1 MPDTDSGFITM
12 KKLVLVLSV
21 MVVAMIVSA
30 SVFANS
36 GNEQSCLHEQV
47 SLTTHVAVQGKHC
60 TGTVGCSCSGF
71 SPKKV
76 GMCGRR
82 LIAGNAGII
91 RNTISDD
98 VVSLLLVCGML
109 LKMLS

>member
-21 MVVAMIVSA
+21 MVVAMSVSA

-71 SPKKV
+71 SPKKSGDV
-76 GMCGRR
+76 WEEAYCRKCGHH
-82 LIAGNAGII
+82 
-91 RNTISDD
+91 
-98 VVSLLLVCGML
+98 
-109 LKMLS
+109 KKYHK